1 MLSLHEVQEQ
11 NDSVE
16 EVVATLCVIK
26 SKVRIHMCVCDV
38 TNTRKRG
45 SAKLQI
51 YKATSVSVIK
61 YIQKTY
67 KTKSYLKLNLEFT
80 PNNNSR

>member
-16 EVVATLCVIK
+16 EVVATLCDYIK
-26 SKVRIHMCVCDV
+26 STYVCDV